1 MAEIREPL
9 TLIDRFSG
17 PLDRFIQKLSKSVDS
32 TQENT
37 KGINKMSDA
46 TAKLVADL
54 GSAER
59 AFQGAFTDKE
69 ADAALQN
76 LQKQMKQAGLVW
88 TNTADQMEASDLL
101 ARVGLEK
108 LAQSGRLAASAAV
121 EESTAAEKAT
131 QAQERHQSKLQS
143 VARAAKN
150 AVASFLGFNKVK
162 SPLDSINSKLTR
174 MALYFF
180 SVRKL
185 IGYIRDAMER
195 APDSIAK
202 PFENL
207 KNTIS
212 DTFGRTVV
220 SLLAGMQTGVEKL
233 NAALSSSSGQKFMR
247 GLETVAQYAGQAI
260 GFLLDKI
267 SSLIEWVGDN
277 FQSVMAAASIAV
289 GLFAVQMLGAAAA
302 TIAATWPILLIVGL
316 AASLVVGLMK
326 AGVTAEEIFSG
337 IGSAAGWL
345 YATIYNLVADAYN
358 LFATFAEFFANV
370 FNDPLA
376 AVGHLFFDVFD
387 SILGIVETV
396 AKAIDA
402 LLGTDMSSAINGFRD
417 KLQNFADMLVGENK
431 IKVDRMEKLD
441 VSDTMSKFSDKAS
454 SIGTSLSNFSL
465 SNALATPI
473 KNIEDDVGKIQK
485 TVTMTDEDL
494 KSLVDVAER
503 RYVNNVNLTA
513 QTPVIN
519 ITGQN
524 TGNTTADRQA
534 LANTIKD
541 ILIEQ
546 VASGST
552 RTTARA
558 F

>member
-17 PLDRFIQKLSKSVDS
+17 PLDRFVQKLSKSVDS

-473 KNIEDDVGKIQK
+473 KNIEEDVGKIQK
-485 TVTMTDEDL
+485 TVTMTDENL
-494 KSLVDVAER
+494 KFLVDMAER
-503 RYVNNVNLTA
+503 RYVNNINLTA

>member
-1 MAEIREPL
+1 MAGIREPL

-17 PLDRFIQKLSKSVDS
+17 PLDRFIQKLSKAVDS

-121 EESTAAEKAT
+121 EESTAADKAA

-143 VARAAKN
+143 VAKSAKN

-233 NAALSSSSGQKFMR
+233 NAALSSSAGQKFMR

-277 FQSVMAAASIAV
+277 FQSVMAAASIAI

-473 KNIEDDVGKIQK
+473 KNIEEDVGEIQK
-485 TVTMTDEDL
+485 TVTMTDEDI
-494 KSLVDVAER
+494 KSLVDMAER
-503 RYVNNVNLTA
+503 RYVNNINLTA

-534 LANTIKD
+534 LANAIKD